1 MSWDPILSG
10 CGAVL
15 VTSGMANPRASHG
28 AYQPGKLPVNI
39 SEYIYIYMFQPWSWL
54 LWVFTLF
61 LIHIPISL
69 DQIPIIRYKSPI
81 DSHRTIGWCWL
92 SITNNNSW
100 TMLNVMFKNSKTA
113 HFPIPW
119 VMENSIEKSPVIHVV
134 PWIIHDYSHSHQF
147 HPFFLLSNPQK
158 TMVSPSNPM
167 KFMAST
173 KKTKNSQA

>member
-1 MSWDPILSG
+1 MGFQWDLMGFNDLIHIAPQKKRH
-10 CGAVL
+10 
-15 VTSGMANPRASHG
+15 PSHVMRSNTFRLRYLWHP
-28 AYQPGKLPVNI
+28 AW
-39 SEYIYIYMFQPWSWL
+39 PWSWL

-147 HPFFLLSNPQK
+147 HPFFLLSNPDRK
-158 TMVSPSNPM
+158 SVV
-167 KFMAST
+167 
-173 KKTKNSQA
+173 